1 MGAVYD
7 DFERTLE
14 ASRRRHAR
22 DPRREMTELC
32 LLAMERE
39 EIVSVAYREEVIL
52 QRLASMPV
60 PAPVK
65 DFIHHAL
72 VWAWK
77 DEEMHA
83 IYVRGTLLRLGRP
96 GLRALTFL
104 RQTAGAL
111 GGWATSIR
119 QHVRWADAPLARA
132 CAGGVTWAGTLAGQV
147 PADVRKHLQYGPFR
161 DFCLFNVDA
170 ERTAWLCW
178 TRLAELAA
186 KVPGLPATL
195 GDDFRRVQADEARHQ
210 RIFEILAAAL
220 DDEDRLAPGE
230 SARTLADKIAEVGP
244 FFLPRAHRTGPAAG
258 HPLGSGGRVWVVAG
272 QTGLQKRALFR
283 RLLEDAGLAA
293 RLGARARELGKEVRE
308 LKVAIKPTFM
318 LGYDRRDRSI
328 ITDTELLHDLA
339 GFLREHGCG
348 DVAVVESANIYDQ
361 FVRNRSVEEV
371 ASYFGVASPHFRI
384 VDASAEQVPH
394 EYFRGLAQYTVSRTW
409 KEADFRIS
417 FPKLRSHPVEIAYL
431 SAGNVEW
438 MGGRCDQFLF
448 VERQAHRETAIM
460 MLLDEFPPHFALVD
474 GYDLAAD
481 GLVGVMGCPRPPSP
495 RRLYAG
501 GDALAVDLVA
511 GRHVG
516 LRDPRQSSILRAALH
531 WFGEPAEPVEIVGC
545 DEPVAGWRTPY
556 HNELSAFLSFVAF
569 PVYVLGSGRGALFV
583 PEMDAHAF
591 PPLRPEGFLMR
602 ASRRAVRRLLGL
614 NLPA

>member
-7 DFERTLE
+7 DFVRTLE

-22 DPRREMTELC
+22 DPRREMIELC

-52 QRLASMPV
+52 QRLTAMPV

-83 IYVRGTLLRLGRP
+83 IYVRGTLLRLGSPR
-96 GLRALTFL
+96 LRALTFL
-104 RQTAGAL
+104 RQMGGAL
-111 GGWATSIR
+111 GGWASSIR
-119 QHVRWADAPLARA
+119 QHVRWSEAPLARA
-132 CAGGVTWAGTLAGQV
+132 CATCVTWAGSMAGQI
-147 PADVRKHLQYGPFR
+147 PSDVRRYLQYGSFR
-161 DFCLFNVDA
+161 DFCLFNADA

-178 TRLAELAA
+178 NRLAELATE
-186 KVPGLPATL
+186 VPGLPPSL

-210 RIFEILAAAL
+210 RVFEILAAAL
-220 DDEDRLAPGE
+220 DNEDQLALGE
-230 SARTLADKIAEVGP
+230 TAETLAEKIAEVGP
-244 FFLPRAHRTGPAAG
+244 FFLPRSHRTGPAAA
-258 HPLGSGGRVWVVAG
+258 HPLGGGGRVWVAAG
-272 QTGLQKRALFR
+272 GAGPEKRPLFR
-283 RLLEDAGLAA
+283 RLLEDASLAG
-293 RLGARARELGKEVRE
+293 RLQDRARALGKDARE
-308 LKVAIKPTFM
+308 LKVVIKPTFM

-339 GFLREHGCG
+339 GFLREHGCA

-361 FVRNRSVEEV
+361 FVRNRSVDEV
-371 ASYFGVASPHFRI
+371 ARYFGIASPHFRL
-384 VDASAEQVPH
+384 VDASTEQIPH

-417 FPKLRSHPVEIAYL
+417 FPKMRSHPVEIAYL

-511 GRHVG
+511 GRHIG

-531 WFGEPAEPVEIVGC
+531 WFGQPAKPVEVVGC
-545 DEPVAGWRTPY
+545 DEPIAGWRTPY
-556 HNELSAFLSFVAF
+556 HNELSAFLSFIAF

-583 PEMDAHAF
+583 PEMDPHAF
-591 PPLRPEGFLMR
+591 PPLEPESFFLR
-602 ASRRAVRRLLGL
+602 ASRQAVRRLLGL
-614 NLPA
+614 NLPS